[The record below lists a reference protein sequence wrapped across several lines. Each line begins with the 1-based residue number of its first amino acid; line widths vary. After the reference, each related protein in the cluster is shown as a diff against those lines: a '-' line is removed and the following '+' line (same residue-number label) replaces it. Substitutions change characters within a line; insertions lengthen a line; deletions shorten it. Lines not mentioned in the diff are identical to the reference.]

1 MFDAQLRFKRRIL
14 KEKKYVK
21 SRNNVSDNDEG
32 EGDVPM
38 SSEMKEWLQ
47 DTLYRTDSD
56 GYPVESVSSVLT
68 APLDGE
74 LVYCPTSAIV
84 NSKFTSSIIPRGENE
99 IISQK
104 LLTERFES
112 FEEMPSFNAGESS
125 IADGDD
131 FPMKVDYLSTAEASI
146 PSNNSTNVRTFTSS
160 KNQSFTQKLL
170 KSIALPDINTAVSRL
185 NVLWLQRKAMLDR
198 KEGKLDEAYK
208 ALEEAINI
216 HIGDSRNH
224 FLTGRHSLDDYK
236 SAKLSEYTMSAD
248 PTDLLSQIELNY
260 LVYDAKAHHK
270 ASRIQRFLHKRY
282 VRRCRCQTILAK
294 ISRGFLTRM
303 KVGALRFRRLQCTLL
318 IQKRFR
324 VHLIRI
330 FWLATRIKSWYVS
343 QKKREQYKLLLQE
356 YRLVRRI
363 QRLYRGYCGRK
374 IGHQYRVERDMT
386 HKMHR
391 ASRGYILRKN
401 RCYGIRLWH
410 KLFNENALK
419 IQSVVRHIQACRRS
433 QLQLLK
439 ELARENDRSSRERNI
454 IDNTVKVEMD
464 RVRLYMQSAAGKL
477 HLSVIIE
484 KLKGKDKQFMN
495 IKHTLSQ
502 KEILAHDAM
511 IAFELFDTDG
521 SGEIDEDE
529 LANMLR
535 ELCIPMSKSDVH
547 GLHRDMDQDGSGDI
561 DFGEFLDWYTGEGS
575 EGNDAT
581 LGDAL
586 FKQVLR
592 ARALVMELS
601 GITIRKR
608 AERELLRSCT
618 SWKAKDITA
627 TFRLS
632 CPPKFQCCQCMKPF
646 VLFTDFYLHFDKN
659 GMCEVLGLKGLFYR
673 KFWNLREWRRQR
685 QCENE
690 VMRHADED
698 PTIRYHSTM
707 ACYADLALQQDSS
720 MQAVLNRYSKAATI
734 MYLEQMAPHLFN
746 KNLKQD
752 DVAVPAVI
760 KNNDGHGDNDT
771 GNVDDAKSKKK
782 KKKDQ
787 EDVADKAKTNDKGKE
802 KSQKGKDKNSK
813 EIESTDDKDEAVI
826 VQQPA
831 GRTIGSM
838 IREIITICND
848 TLIPITLIKVIQGI
862 LGVPMPEEWN
872 FKDDIELMEIETW
885 LYNTVDKSRVVTSKG
900 PFVFTVNQKIRQ
912 DAALIGKIYVAAI
925 RLMLTAAEAEL
936 IALIEFRLRRPRII
950 EFDDVELRRIELP
963 GGTVKEYHDKR
974 VKVVDKMSI
983 VTKAMQRLLLVQIP
997 GCCGYPSGSGF
1008 KHIQVGPDGSLTPEA
1023 LNKLLIYEAHTV
1035 ALAKY
1040 NNRLN
1045 TPIGSTQ
1052 VSRWAKELW
1061 AKRHLALDAV
1071 DQSDLKNV
1079 KDVRIRYTYEL
1090 FSGALSTEKVNL
1102 LDLELI
1108 CDYYS
1113 LKNDDNALKS
1123 MTIDLSKGDGQ
1134 FIALGGLNYGNNYF
1148 SFTSFKAWIG
1158 SGTYH
1163 KHIDY
1168 KKFVQNALWNSLMFV
1183 CRTMYRIDSKVMIHN
1198 NYRVLSRHELELR
1211 SKSMRSLLLTESLND
1226 AQRNTISPSEIENLS
1241 NAHATLKDEIAV
1253 IQDKLEEIK
1262 HVNEESELLLL
1273 YRLAEDTA
1281 QSRCISSF
1289 FSATGIY
1296 NLATERHVI
1305 KAADD
1310 IIDAYGYIITP
1321 NARFPFTSNLRLVMK
1336 QFCKK
1341 QFGWNIYRDLDEYIN
1356 NTNVSTLE
1364 KENKVEK
1371 KLLYETG
1378 WELALSILVYAFDTD
1393 CSGTFDE
1400 GEVRLLLDCSLCTL
1414 SEREILYH
1422 FPELRLDSTT
1432 IENMVHYLA
1441 KKVRWRRG
1449 LLGPFGYSGG
1459 VSISKKNSIITSAMM
1474 LISLSRQIA
1483 REKAEVATTLARTGK
1498 LLTDVDEKTDL
1509 TLIYRSQMFAMRQVK
1524 YYLRTTQGDMKIKFK
1539 LLNIREWWQFDVVEG
1554 NCCRSGII
1562 SYAFHVHQ
1570 EWGGLLV
1577 TELPHLI
1584 KFLVKRFHFK
1594 ITKEVVEIQDI
1605 LTAIESK
1612 DDLFWLSE
1620 EEVVEL
1626 LEPMIHSYVANES
1639 IMHKLYKSYI
1649 TYAARLRS
1657 DAIVSMYSNA
1667 RTQAV
1672 MIAMQFEDI
1681 YVSETNYRCS
1691 VLGML
1696 SINLYY
1702 LY

>member
-1 MFDAQLRFKRRIL
+1 MFDTQLRFKKRIL
-14 KEKKYVK
+14 NEKKHSKYK
-21 SRNNVSDNDEG
+21 KNASDNDD

-56 GYPVESVSSVLT
+56 GYPVDSVSSVLT

-74 LVYCPTSAIV
+74 LVYCPTSAVV
-84 NSKFTSSIIPRGENE
+84 NSKFTSSVLPREENE

-112 FEEMPSFNAGESS
+112 FEEMPSFNLGEYS
-125 IADGDD
+125 IADGND
-131 FPMKVDYLSTAEASI
+131 FAMKADYVSTAESI
-146 PSNNSTNVRTFTSS
+146 PSNNSTNVRTFSSS

-170 KSIALPDINTAVSRL
+170 KSIAPPGINEAVSRL

-198 KEGKLDEAYK
+198 KEGKFDEAYK
-208 ALEEAINI
+208 ALEQAINI
-216 HIGDSRNH
+216 HIGDSKTH
-224 FLTGRHSLDDYK
+224 YLTGQHSLDDYK
-236 SAKLSEYTMSAD
+236 GAKLSEYTMSSD

-260 LVYDAKAHHK
+260 LVYDPKAHHK
-270 ASRIQRFLHKRY
+270 VSRIQRFWHKRY
-282 VRRCRCQTILAK
+282 VRRCGCQTILAK

-303 KVGALRFRRLQCTLL
+303 KIGALKFRRLQCALL

-343 QKKREQYKLLLQE
+343 RKKREQYKLLLHE

-374 IGHQYRVERDMT
+374 IGNQYRLERDMT
-386 HKMHR
+386 HKMHK

-401 RCYGIRLWH
+401 RCYGIKLWH

-419 IQSVVRHIQACRRS
+419 IQRVVRRIQACRRS

-439 ELARENDRSSRERNI
+439 ELARENDRLNRERNI
-454 IDNTVKVEMD
+454 IDNTVKVEID

-477 HLSVIIE
+477 HLSVILE
-484 KLKGKDKQFMN
+484 KLKGKDKQFANM
-495 IKHTLSQ
+495 KHTLSH

-535 ELCIPMSKSDVH
+535 ELCIPMSKADVH
-547 GLHRDMDQDGSGDI
+547 DLHRDMDQDGSGDI

-618 SWKAKDITA
+618 TWKAKDITA
-627 TFRLS
+627 TFRLT

-646 VLFTDFYLHFDKN
+646 VLFTDFYLHFDQN
-659 GMCEVLGLKGLFYR
+659 GMCEILGLKGLFYR

-698 PTIRYHSTM
+698 PTIRYQSMM

-746 KNLKQD
+746 KNRKQD
-752 DVAVPAVI
+752 DVAVVATEVI
-760 KNNDGHGDNDT
+760 KNNGNGDDSA
-771 GNVDDAKSKKK
+771 GNVDDTKSKKK
-782 KKKDQ
+782 KKKGQ
-787 EDVADKAKTNDKGKE
+787 EDAVDKATDSKTSAKGKD
-802 KSQKGKDKNSK
+802 KGKDKNSK
-813 EIESTDDKDEAVI
+813 EIESNDDAVI

-838 IREIITICND
+838 IREIITICSD
-848 TLIPITLIKVIQGI
+848 TIIPITLIKVIQGI
-862 LGVPMPEEWN
+862 LGVSMPEEWN
-872 FKDDIELMEIETW
+872 FKDDIELIEIEKW

-900 PFVFTVNQKIRQ
+900 PFVFTANQKIRQ
-912 DAALIGKIYVAAI
+912 DAALIGRIYVAAI

-963 GGTVKEYHDKR
+963 GGTEKDYHEKR
-974 VKVVDKMSI
+974 LKVIDKMSI

-1023 LNKLLIYEAHTV
+1023 LDKLLVYEAHTV

-1045 TPIGSTQ
+1045 TPIGTTQ

-1061 AKRHLALDAV
+1061 AKRHRALDAV
-1071 DQSDLKNV
+1071 DRNDVKNV
-1079 KDVRIRYTYEL
+1079 KNVQIRYIYEL
-1090 FSGALSTEKVNL
+1090 FAGIIDTERVNF
-1102 LDLELI
+1102 LDVELI
-1108 CDYYS
+1108 CDYFS
-1113 LKNDDNALKS
+1113 LSKDDTTLKNI
-1123 MTIDLSKGDGQ
+1123 TIDLSKGDRQ
-1134 FIALGGLNYGNNYF
+1134 FIALGGLNYSNNYF
-1148 SFTSFKAWIG
+1148 SFASFHTWIEN
-1158 SGTYH
+1158 GTYQ
-1163 KHIDY
+1163 KYRDY
-1168 KKFVQNALWNSLMFV
+1168 KKMVQNAFWNSFMFIL
-1183 CRTMYRIDSKVMIHN
+1183 RTMYQTDSKVMIHN
-1198 NYRVLSRHELELR
+1198 NYRVLSRYELELR
-1211 SKSMRSLLLTESLND
+1211 SKSMKNLLITESLND
-1226 AQRNTISPSEIENLS
+1226 AQKNKLSPTEIENLT
-1241 NAHATLKDEIAV
+1241 NAHTTLKDEVAA

-1281 QSRCISSF
+1281 QSKCISSL
-1289 FSATGIY
+1289 FSAKGIY

-1321 NARFPFTSNLRLVMK
+1321 NARFPFTANVRLVLK
-1336 QFCKK
+1336 QYCLKH
-1341 QFGWNIYRDLDEYIN
+1341 FGWKIYKDLDDYLD
-1356 NTNVSTLE
+1356 NTNVSTVE
-1364 KENKVEK
+1364 IENKIEK
-1371 KLLYETG
+1371 KLLYEKG

-1414 SEREILYH
+1414 SEQEILYH
-1422 FPELRLDSTT
+1422 FPEVRLDSAT
-1432 IENMVHYLA
+1432 IESMVRYLA

-1459 VSISKKNSIITSAMM
+1459 VSISKKNSVITSAMM

-1498 LLTDVDEKTDL
+1498 LLIDDDEKTDL
-1509 TLIYRSQMFAMRQVK
+1509 TLIYRSQMFAIRQVK
-1524 YYLRTTQGDMKIKFK
+1524 RYVRTTQGDMKIKFK
-1539 LLNIREWWQFDVVEG
+1539 LLDIREWWQFDVIEG
-1554 NCCRSGII
+1554 NFCRSGII

-1584 KFLVKRFHFK
+1584 KFLVQRFHFK
-1594 ITKEVVEIQDI
+1594 TTKEVIEIQDI
-1605 LTAIESK
+1605 LSCIQSK

-1626 LEPMIHSYVANES
+1626 LEPMIQNYVANES
-1639 IMHKLYKSYI
+1639 IRHQLYKNYI
-1649 TYAARLRS
+1649 KYAARLRS

-1696 SINLYY
+1696 SIIYTTI
-1702 LY
+1702 